1 MNKNFLSITLF
12 YWNRYKRPGSAI
24 LFPHRRKLYRMT
36 LTRADDAEAIFRG
49 GFSCAQSVCL
59 AFADD
64 YDIDRETALKLSC
77 ALGGGMGHTDNTCGA
92 VTGALMVIGMKYG
105 RTRPEDKAA
114 KEKTYEVTRE
124 FISEFLSRNHSL
136 RCTDLLGYN
145 LSHPRELGLATE
157 NGAFRATCPLLV
169 RSAAE
174 ILEEIL

>member
-1 MNKNFLSITLF
+1 
-12 YWNRYKRPGSAI
+12 
-24 LFPHRRKLYRMT
+24 MT
-36 LTRADDAEAIFRG
+36 LTRADDAEATFTG

-59 AFADD
+59 AFAGD
-64 YDIDRETALKLSC
+64 YGIDKETCLKLSC

-105 RTRPEDKAA
+105 RTRLDDMAA
-114 KEKTYEVTRE
+114 KEKTYEVTKE
-124 FISEFLSRNHSL
+124 FIAEFMRRNHSL

-145 LSHPRELGLATE
+145 LSHPREFGLAKE
-157 NGAFRATCPLLV
+157 KGVFKSTCPLLV